1 VGHLTHEMLTQ
12 EIKIRFLMDKELMLE
27 LILPQNKIVIISSAL
42 HKTLLSQQ
50 RTLLLNLK
58 QEILDKISY
67 PMNITKSNLIQRIL
81 RFIGK

>member
-1 VGHLTHEMLTQ
+1 
-12 EIKIRFLMDKELMLE
+12 MDKELMLE